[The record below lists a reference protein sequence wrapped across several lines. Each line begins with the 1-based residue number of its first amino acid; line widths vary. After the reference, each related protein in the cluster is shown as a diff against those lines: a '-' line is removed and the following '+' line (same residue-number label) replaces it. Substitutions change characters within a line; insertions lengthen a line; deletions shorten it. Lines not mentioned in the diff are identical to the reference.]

1 MDRILATHT
10 GSLIRPPELL
20 AFLAAKERG
29 QEYDEEA
36 YQKCLRAS
44 VKDVVDKQAE
54 AGIDVVDDGEMGKA
68 SWITYLYERV
78 SGLEV
83 RPIQLEGAS
92 MLPPSRDRQAFP
104 GAYAALDA
112 LDEAAVRESNAAA
125 SNALPEEEAAGVAW
139 VCTGPLTYDRTALDR
154 DIANFKAA
162 LSGHDDIEGFLPVV
176 APASAYWL
184 QNEHYG
190 SEEEFVFALA
200 DALHEE
206 YRGIVDAGLLLQVD
220 DAVLM
225 HEADTMMS
233 RGESWDDYRRW
244 ADLRVRALNHALRGL
259 PEDRV
264 RYHVCWG
271 SWHGPHMFDP
281 PLKDV
286 VDLILAVNAG
296 YYAIEQANARHEH
309 EWRVW
314 EEVTLPEGKKL
325 IPGVVTHHTNVVEHP
340 ELVAQ
345 RLVRLADVVGRENV
359 LAGTDCGF
367 AQGSFIQRVHPE
379 IQWAKLAALAEGARL
394 ASRVLWDPTRPPAR
408 PPTPPAAAAV

>member
-29 QEYDEEA
+29 QAFDEAA
-36 YQKCLRAS
+36 YAECLRDA
-44 VKDVVDKQAE
+44 VADVVRRQVE

-83 RPIQLEGAS
+83 RPVTIEGAS

-112 LDEAAVRESNAAA
+112 LDEAATRESNYAA
-125 SNALPEEEAAGVAW
+125 SSGTVDDEPGGGGVVEW
-139 VCTGPLTYDRTALDR
+139 VCTGPLHYDRTALDR
-154 DIANFKAA
+154 DIDNLRAA
-162 LSGHDDIEGFLPVV
+162 LAEHEDIEGFLPVV

-184 QNEHYG
+184 KNDHYAT
-190 SEEEFVFALA
+190 EEEFVFALA

-220 DAVLM
+220 DAVMM
-225 HEADTMMS
+225 HECDTMMS
-233 RGESWDDYRRW
+233 RGESFEDYRRW
-244 ADLRVRALNHALRGL
+244 AELRVRALNHALRGL
-259 PEDRV
+259 PEERV

-271 SWHGPHMFDP
+271 SWHGPHAFDP
-281 PLKDV
+281 PLRDV
-286 VDLILAVNAG
+286 VDLILDVHAG
-296 YYAIEQANARHEH
+296 TYAMEQANPRHEH

-314 EEVTLPEGKKL
+314 EDVPLPEGKKL

-345 RLVRLADVVGRENV
+345 RLIRLANVVGRENI

-367 AQGSFIQRVHPE
+367 AQGAFIQRVHPE

-394 ASRVLWDPTRPPAR
+394 ASRALWGAK
-408 PPTPPAAAAV
+408 AAA

>member
-10 GSLIRPPELL
+10 GSLIRPGELL

-29 QEYDEEA
+29 QAIDEDA
-36 YQKCLRAS
+36 YRRTLKAA
-44 VKDVVDKQAE
+44 VNDVVRRQVE
-54 AGIDVVDDGEMGKA
+54 VGIDVPDDGEMGKA

-83 RPIQLEGAS
+83 RPIQLAGAS
-92 MLPPSRDRQAFP
+92 MLPPSRDRQTFP

-112 LDEAAVRESNAAA
+112 LDEAAVRESSGA
-125 SNALPEEEAAGVAW
+125 SSNFLPEDNGDGANQGVAW
-139 VCTGPLTYDRTALDR
+139 VCTGPLTYDRTAIDR
-154 DIANFKAA
+154 DIGNFKAA
-162 LSGHDDIEGFLPVV
+162 LAEHEGDVVDAFLPVV

-184 QNEHYG
+184 RNEHYAN
-190 SEEEFVFALA
+190 EEEFVFALA
-200 DALHEE
+200 DALREE
-206 YRGIVDAGLLLQVD
+206 YRAIVEAGLLVQVD

-233 RGESWDDYRRW
+233 RGESWQDYRRW
-244 ADLRVRALNHALRGL
+244 ADLRVRALNHALEGL

-271 SWHGPHMFDP
+271 SWHGPHAFDP

-296 YYAIEQANARHEH
+296 TYAIEQANARHEH

-314 EEVTLPEGKKL
+314 EGVPLPDGKKL
-325 IPGVVTHHTNVVEHP
+325 IPGVVTHHTSVVEHP

-345 RLVRLADVVGRENV
+345 RLVRLAKIVGRENV

-367 AQGSFIQRVHPE
+367 AQGAFIQRVHPE
-379 IQWAKLAALAEGARL
+379 IQWAKLQALAEGARL
-394 ASRVLWDPTRPPAR
+394 ATRELTRPPTRPAK
-408 PPTPPAAAAV
+408 AAV

>member
-29 QEYDEEA
+29 QEIDEDA
-36 YQKCLRAS
+36 HQRALRDA
-44 VKDVVDKQAE
+44 VADVVRHQVE
-54 AGIDVVDDGEMGKA
+54 VGIDVPDDGEMGKA

-83 RPIQLEGAS
+83 RPIQLEGGT
-92 MLPPSRDRQAFP
+92 MYPPSRDRQAFP
-104 GAYAALDA
+104 GAYAAMDA
-112 LDEAAVRESNAAA
+112 LENESVNESNAAA
-125 SNALPEEEAAGVAW
+125 SSEMPDAKAAATGAGVAW

-162 LSGHDDIEGFLPVV
+162 LEGQDVVDAFLPVV

-184 QNEHYG
+184 LNEYYAG
-190 SEEEFVFALA
+190 EEEFMFALA
-200 DALHEE
+200 DALREE
-206 YRGIVDAGLLLQVD
+206 YRAIVDAGLLVQVD
-220 DAVLM
+220 DAVMM

-233 RGESWDDYRRW
+233 RGRSWDDYRRW
-244 ADLRVRALNHALRGL
+244 ADLRVRALNHALEGL
-259 PEDRV
+259 PEERV

-271 SWHGPHMFDP
+271 SWHGPHVFDP
-281 PLKDV
+281 ELKDV

-296 YYAIEQANARHEH
+296 TYVMEQANARHEH

-314 EEVTLPEGKKL
+314 EEVPLPEGKKL

-345 RLVRLADVVGRENV
+345 RLVRLANVVGRENV

-367 AQGSFIQRVHPE
+367 AQGAFIERVHPE
-379 IQWAKLAALAEGARL
+379 IQWAKLAALAEGARI
-394 ASRVLWDPTRPPAR
+394 ATRELWKPTHPAK
-408 PPTPPAAAAV
+408 AAA

>member
-10 GSLIRPPELL
+10 GSLIRPPESL

-29 QEYDEEA
+29 HEFDQDA
-36 YQKCLRAS
+36 YEQCLRDA
-44 VKDVVDKQAE
+44 VDEVVRRQVQ

-83 RPIQLEGAS
+83 RPVALQGAS

-125 SNALPEEEAAGVAW
+125 SSALPDEDDSAASGHAVAW
-139 VCTGPLTYDRTALDR
+139 VCTGPLRYDRAVIDR

-162 LSGHDDIEGFLPVV
+162 LADHEGVQGFLPVV

-184 QNEHYG
+184 QNEHDG

-206 YRGIVDAGLLLQVD
+206 YQAIIDGGLLLQLD
-220 DAVLM
+220 DAVMM

-233 RGESWDDYRRW
+233 RGESWEDYRRW
-244 ADLRVRALNHALRGL
+244 AELRVNALNHALRGL
-259 PEDRV
+259 PEERI

-271 SWHGPHMFDP
+271 SWHAPHAFDP
-281 PLKDV
+281 PLRDV
-286 VDLILAVNAG
+286 VDLVLAVNAG
-296 YYAIEQANARHEH
+296 AYAIEQANARHEH

-314 EEVTLPEGKKL
+314 EDVTLPEGKKV

-345 RLVRLADVVGRENV
+345 RIIRLAGVVGRENV

-367 AQGSFIQRVHPE
+367 AQGAFIQRVHPE
-379 IQWAKLAALAEGARL
+379 IQWAKLEALAEGARL
-394 ASRVLWDPTRPPAR
+394 ASRELWGATAG
-408 PPTPPAAAAV
+408 V

>member
-29 QEYDEEA
+29 QEIDVEA
-36 YQKCLRAS
+36 YQRCLRES
-44 VKDVVDKQAE
+44 VSDVVRRQVQ
-54 AGIDVVDDGEMGKA
+54 AGIDVPDDGEMGKA

-83 RPIQLEGAS
+83 RPIQLEGGT

-112 LDEAAVRESNAAA
+112 LDEAAVRASNAAA
-125 SNALPEEEAAGVAW
+125 SSALPDDEAAARGQGVAW
-139 VCTGPLTYDRTALDR
+139 VCVGPLSYDRAGLDR

-162 LSGHDDIEGFLPVV
+162 LAEHEHDVVDAFLPVV

-184 QNEHYG
+184 QNEYY
-190 SEEEFVFALA
+190 SSDEEFVFALA
-200 DALHEE
+200 DALREE
-206 YRGIVDAGLLLQVD
+206 YRAIVDAGLLVQVD
-220 DAVLM
+220 DAVMM

-233 RGESWDDYRRW
+233 RGESWDEYRRW
-244 ADLRVRALNHALRGL
+244 ADLRVRALNHALEGL
-259 PEDRV
+259 PEERI

-271 SWHGPHMFDP
+271 SWHGPHAFDP
-281 PLKDV
+281 PLADV

-296 YYAIEQANARHEH
+296 TYAVEQANPRHEH

-314 EEVTLPEGKKL
+314 EDARLPAGKKL

-345 RLVRLADVVGRENV
+345 RLIRLAGVVGRENV

-367 AQGSFIQRVHPE
+367 AQGAFIQRVHPE
-379 IQWAKLAALAEGARL
+379 TQWAKLEALAEGARL
-394 ASRVLWDPTRPPAR
+394 ASRELWGAK
-408 PPTPPAAAAV
+408 AAA